1 MKHAIRATKQPSIIW
16 NESGRQSRNIKS
28 LISVPLEDK
37 TISPPGSLAWPAA
50 YGGSTSLSC

>member
-37 TISPPGSLAWPAA
+37 TISPRAAWHGQLLMVAVQV
-50 YGGSTSLSC
+50 